1 MLLLLLPL
9 LLLLLLL
16 SVVVWP
22 PHRSSSLS
30 WSFRVVAASL
40 VVGGEEGRSR
50 VVDACHPPVV
60 CRTVRSM

>member
-16 SVVVWP
+16 SVVAWP
-22 PHRSSSLS
+22 PCHSSSLS
-30 WSFRVVAASL
+30 WLFHVIAASL

-50 VVDACHPPVV
+50 VVGACHPPVA
-60 CRTVRSM
+60 CRTV